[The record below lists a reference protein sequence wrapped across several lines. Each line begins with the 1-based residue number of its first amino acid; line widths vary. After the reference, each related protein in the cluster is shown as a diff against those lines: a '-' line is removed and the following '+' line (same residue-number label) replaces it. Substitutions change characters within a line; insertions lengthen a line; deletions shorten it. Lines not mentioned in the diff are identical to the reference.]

1 MIKISK
7 KMEYALMA
15 LDLMGRKKTED
26 LTSVREICKTCHAP
40 FDPVSKALQAMSN
53 AGLVDSVQGVKG
65 GYLLKKSL
73 SKISFRELSE
83 VIDGPASHI
92 SCLNGKCGMSRLCH
106 IMTPMKRLNEKMND
120 FFSKISL
127 EDLLGDDK

>member
-15 LDLMGRKKTED
+15 LELMGRKKTDEI
-26 LTSVREICKTCHAP
+26 TSVREICKTCHAP

-53 AGLVDSVQGVKG
+53 ADFVDSVQGVKG

-73 SKISFRELSE
+73 SKITFRELSE
-83 VIDGPASHI
+83 LINGPSPHI
-92 SCLNGKCGMSRLCH
+92 SCIHGKCGLSRQCP
-106 IMTPMKRLNEKMND
+106 IMTPMKRLNERMND
-120 FFSKISL
+120 FFSSITL
-127 EDLLGDDK
+127 EDLLGNRK